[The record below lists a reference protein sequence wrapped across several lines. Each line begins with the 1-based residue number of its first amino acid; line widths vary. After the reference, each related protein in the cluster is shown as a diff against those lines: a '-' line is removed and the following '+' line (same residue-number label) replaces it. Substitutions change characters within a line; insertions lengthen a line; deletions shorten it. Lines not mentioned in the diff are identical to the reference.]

1 MRKNEVSATAT
12 ANNAN
17 NGSYLMNALHT
28 VDSLGYALAYH
39 AENEK
44 GAYELSFEKDVDGE
58 KTKITALVKDDDEK
72 RAIDELDV
80 LANIDTYKPAKQCA
94 LFAFIEEKGTWK
106 NYGVKFSAYAQS
118 INPRLSD
125 NTIRG
130 YLNVGKCFM
139 KAGTTEPT
147 WVDERLKGVSI
158 SNLSAVISTFKAYA
172 DHKEL
177 DGAKEYRDYVAAFL
191 DEYIDT
197 EKIHL
202 QASTQ
207 QVKDECCVLAGRE
220 TSSDRKAKKES
231 AKSEPTAEKLT
242 DGESLILA
250 LKNYV
255 TGKPDNEKAYELAVA
270 LLQALTPPTDI
281 SNANDTH

>member
-1 MRKNEVSATAT
+1 MKKNEITATAT
-12 ANNAN
+12 VNNAMVFTYEVMN
-17 NGSYLMNALHT
+17 KLGYDVARHNENENGSY
-28 VDSLGYALAYH
+28 DIDI
-39 AENEK
+39 
-44 GAYELSFEKDVDGE
+44 EKDVDGE
-58 KTKITALVKDDDEK
+58 KVMVYAHVKDDDEK

-118 INPRLSD
+118 INPKLAD

-139 KAGTTEPT
+139 KAGTTEPE
-147 WVDERLKGVSI
+147 WIDERLKGVSV
-158 SNLSAVISTFKAYA
+158 SNLTAIVSTFKSYA

-177 DGAKEYRDYVAAFL
+177 DGAKEYRDYVGAFL
-191 DEYIDT
+191 DDYIDT
-197 EKIHL
+197 DKIHL
-202 QASTQ
+202 HATTQ

-220 TSSDRKAKKES
+220 TSADRKAKKES
-231 AKSEPTAEKLT
+231 AKTEPTAEKLT
-242 DGESLILA
+242 DCESLILA

-255 TGKPDNEKAYELAVA
+255 TGKADNKKAYELAVA

>member
-1 MRKNEVSATAT
+1 MKKNEVTATAT
-12 ANNAN
+12 ANNAIGFTYDAMRKLGYDVAHHTEN
-17 NGSYLMNALHT
+17 ENGSY
-28 VDSLGYALAYH
+28 DIDI
-39 AENEK
+39 
-44 GAYELSFEKDVDGE
+44 EKDVDGE
-58 KTKITALVKDDDEK
+58 KVMVYAHVKDEDEK

-139 KAGTTEPT
+139 KAGTTEPE
-147 WVDERLKGVSI
+147 WIDERLKGVSV
-158 SNLSAVISTFKAYA
+158 SNLTAVVSTFKAYA

-202 QASTQ
+202 HATTQ

-220 TSSDRKAKKES
+220 TSADRKAKKES
-231 AKSEPTAEKLT
+231 AKDKPTAEKLT

-255 TGKPDNEKAYELAVA
+255 TGKPDNKEAYNLAVA
-270 LLQALTPPTDI
+270 LLQVLTPPTDI